1 VPISAWRVVF
11 VSRKD
16 IDMHDPVYEEAYHG
30 HTIKIF
36 QDFDPETP
44 REWSNLGTLIC
55 WHRRYRLG
63 DSHPFDSPEVF
74 LRDLAGASAQSDLSM
89 EQLRAR
95 AARKAILLPVFLYD
109 HSGLAMNTIGF
120 HCPWDSGQVGY
131 VYVTREAVRK
141 EYTAKRVTKTLR
153 DKVEDILRAEIVSYD
168 AYLGGR
174 VYGYVIERD
183 GEEVDACWGFF
194 GDYELDCLSEA
205 RAFVDQLI
213 LRDVHRPVAAEQDA
227 SPPPS

>member
-1 VPISAWRVVF
+1 
-11 VSRKD
+11 
-16 IDMHDPVYEEAYHG
+16 MQDPVYEEAYQG
-30 HTIKIF
+30 HIIKIYH
-36 QDFDPETP
+36 DPDSENP

-63 DSHPFDSPEVF
+63 DSHQFDSPEAF
-74 LRDLAGASAQSDLSM
+74 LRDLADVSDQSDLSM
-89 EQLRAR
+89 DQLRER
-95 AARKAILLPVFLYD
+95 AERKAILLPVFLYD

-120 HCPWDSGQVGY
+120 HCPWDSGQVGF
-131 VYVTREAVRK
+131 VYVTLEAVRK
-141 EYTAKRVTKTLR
+141 EFGVKRVTKALR
-153 DKVEDILRAEIVSYD
+153 EKAEDILRGEIVSYD

-174 VYGYVIERD
+174 VYGYVIEQD
-183 GEEVDACWGFF
+183 GEEIDACWGFV

-213 LRDVHRPVAAEQDA
+213 LRDVHSPAAAEQSA

>member
-1 VPISAWRVVF
+1 
-11 VSRKD
+11 
-16 IDMHDPVYEEAYHG
+16 
-30 HTIKIF
+30 
-36 QDFDPETP
+36 
-44 REWSNLGTLIC
+44 LIC

-63 DSHPFDSPEVF
+63 DSHQFDSPEAF
-74 LRDLAGASAQSDLSM
+74 LRDLAGVSDQSDLSM
-89 EQLRAR
+89 EQLRER

-131 VYVTREAVRK
+131 VYVTREAAQK
-141 EYTAKRVTKTLR
+141 EYAAKRVTKALR
-153 DKVEDILRAEIVSYD
+153 SKAEDILRGEIVSCD
-168 AYLGGR
+168 AYLAGR
-174 VYGYVIERD
+174 VYGYIIERD

-213 LRDVHRPVAAEQDA
+213 LRDVHRP
-227 SPPPS
+227 PPPSMA

>member
-1 VPISAWRVVF
+1 
-11 VSRKD
+11 
-16 IDMHDPVYEEAYHG
+16 
-30 HTIKIF
+30 
-36 QDFDPETP
+36 
-44 REWSNLGTLIC
+44 
-55 WHRRYRLG
+55 
-63 DSHPFDSPEVF
+63 
-74 LRDLAGASAQSDLSM
+74 M
-89 EQLRAR
+89 EQLRER
-95 AARKAILLPVFLYD
+95 AERKAIILPVFLYD

-120 HCPWDSGQVGY
+120 HCPWDSGQVGF
-131 VYVTREAVRK
+131 VYVTLEAVWQ
-141 EYTAKRVTKTLR
+141 EFGLKRVTKALR
-153 DKVEDILRAEIVSYD
+153 EKAADILRLEIVSYD

-213 LRDVHRPVAAEQDA
+213 LRDVQSPAAAEQSA

>member
-1 VPISAWRVVF
+1 
-11 VSRKD
+11 
-16 IDMHDPVYEEAYHG
+16 MQDPVYEEAHHG
-30 HTIKIF
+30 HTIKIYY
-36 QDFDPETP
+36 DPDAESP

-63 DSHPFDSPEVF
+63 DRHQFDSPEAF
-74 LRDLAGASAQSDLSM
+74 LSDLAGVSAQSDLSM
-89 EQLRAR
+89 DQLRDR
-95 AARKAILLPVFLYD
+95 AERKAVILPVFLYD

-131 VYVTREAVRK
+131 IYVTLEAVRQ
-141 EYTAKRVTKTLR
+141 EFGLKRVTKALR
-153 DKVEDILRAEIVSYD
+153 EKAADILRGEIVSYD

-174 VYGYVIERD
+174 VYGYVIEQD
-183 GEEVDACWGFF
+183 GEEIDACWGFV

-213 LRDVHRPVAAEQDA
+213 LRDVHSPAAAEQSA

>member
-1 VPISAWRVVF
+1 
-11 VSRKD
+11 
-16 IDMHDPVYEEAYHG
+16 MQDPVYEEAHHG
-30 HTIKIF
+30 HTIKIYY
-36 QDFDPETP
+36 DPDAESP
-44 REWSNLGTLIC
+44 QEWSNLGMLIC

-63 DSHPFDSPEVF
+63 DSHHYDSPEAF
-74 LRDLAGASAQSDLSM
+74 LRDLADVSDQSDLSM
-89 EQLRAR
+89 NQMLERAE
-95 AARKAILLPVFLYD
+95 RKAVILPVFLYD

-131 VYVTREAVRK
+131 IYVTLEAVRQ
-141 EYTAKRVTKTLR
+141 EFGLKRVTKALR
-153 DKVEDILRAEIVSYD
+153 EKAADILRGEIVSYD

-174 VYGYVIERD
+174 VYGYVIEQD
-183 GEEVDACWGFF
+183 GEEIDACWGFV

-213 LRDVHRPVAAEQDA
+213 LRDVHSPAAAEQSA